1 MHYEHIQCSSL
12 WFLPFAYV
20 AISKYGYSLAEFLWS
35 GGTVLGWW
43 NDQRIWLYKR
53 TSSYLLA
60 FIATIAKSFGLN
72 SDSAFVITAKVSD
85 HEVYNRYVKEI
96 MEFGASS
103 PMFTTL
109 ATVALINFVCLAGL
123 MKKVVMNESIA
134 RTYHETMLLQVVLCA
149 ILVLINW
156 PLYQGLFFRKDNG
169 KMPNSIAI
177 ESIVLALSACTCFTF
192 LT

>member
-1 MHYEHIQCSSL
+1 MNISSVRVRL
-12 WFLPFAYV
+12 WFLPFEYV
-20 AISKYGYSLAEFLWS
+20 EISKYGYSLAEFLWS

-60 FIATIAKSFGLN
+60 FIDTIAKSLGLN
-72 SDSAFVITAKVSD
+72 FDSAFVITAKVSNQ
-85 HEVYNRYVKEI
+85 EVYNRYVKEI
-96 MEFGASS
+96 MEFGDSS
-103 PMFTTL
+103 PVFTTL
-109 ATVALINFVCLAGL
+109 ATVALINLVCLAGL
-123 MKKVVMNESIA
+123 MKKVVMNESTA
-134 RTYHETMLLQVVLCA
+134 RTCYETMLLQVVLFA

-177 ESIVLALSACTCFTF
+177 KSIALALSACTCFTF